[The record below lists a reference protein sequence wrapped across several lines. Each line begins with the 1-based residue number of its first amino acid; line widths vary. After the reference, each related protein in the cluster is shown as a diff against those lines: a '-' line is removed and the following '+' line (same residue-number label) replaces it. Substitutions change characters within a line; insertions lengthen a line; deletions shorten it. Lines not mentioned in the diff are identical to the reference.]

1 MRKESIMKNTE
12 YDFQTVIDRHST
24 NSLKWDLFDD
34 DYPMWVA
41 DMDFMVAPKIQQTI
55 LKRASHPVF
64 GYSIVPDSLFEAYI
78 SWWDRRY
85 GLKMSRD
92 EMLYATG
99 VMPSISSMIRC
110 LTDVGDEILIQS
122 PVYHV
127 FFYVIEDNNRKVL
140 ENELIFRDGKY
151 EIDFDDLDEKLSK
164 VKMMILCNPQNP
176 VGKIWSKEELGQIGE
191 LCKKH
196 DVILISDEIHCDLT
210 DPGTSY
216 NPFMTSSDYNNTIL
230 CISPSKSFNVA
241 GFQSSVVYTK
251 NPELLEKIRTQL
263 HVDNSDSCNVFAVS
277 AVEAAYN
284 ESEDWF
290 EELKEVIFEN
300 KQIVKDYLEKELPVI
315 RLVECDATY
324 LLWLDCTSLNVS
336 SNVLSEFLR
345 SNQGLF
351 LSSGSDFG
359 QVGDGFLRLNIACP
373 SKLLKE
379 GLLRLKAGVIALN
392 NINRLSKNIG

>member
-1 MRKESIMKNTE
+1 MKNTE

-41 DMDFMVAPKIQQTI
+41 DMDFMVAPNIQQAI

-78 SWWDRRY
+78 NWWDRRY
-85 GLKMSRD
+85 GLEMSRD

-140 ENELIFRDGKY
+140 ENELIFRDGNY

-176 VGKIWSKEELGQIGE
+176 VGKIWSKEELGKIGE

-251 NPELLEKIRTQL
+251 NPELLEKIRTQF

-284 ESEDWF
+284 ESEDWL

-300 KQIVKDYLEKELPVI
+300 KQIVKDYLENELPVI
-315 RLVECDATY
+315 KLVECDATY
-324 LLWLDCTSLNVS
+324 LLWLDCTALNVS
-336 SNVLSEFLR
+336 SKVLSEFLR

-359 QVGDGFLRLNIACP
+359 QIGDGFLRLNIACP